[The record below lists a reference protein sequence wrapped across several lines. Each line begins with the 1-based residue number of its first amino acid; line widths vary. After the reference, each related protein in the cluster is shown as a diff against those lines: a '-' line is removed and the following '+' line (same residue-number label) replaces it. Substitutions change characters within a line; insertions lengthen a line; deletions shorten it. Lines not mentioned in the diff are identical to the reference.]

1 MLLVFSK
8 LALRDLR
15 FVYRLELGAL
25 PCVLCELRKIEL
37 QM

>member
-1 MLLVFSK
+1 MLPVFSK

-15 FVYRLELGAL
+15 FVYRLEFGAL

-37 QM
+37 RL